1 MPSIRQLQI
10 PMLMSSHFRIVMSAV
25 LKLEVLAMTAISE
38 YGFITNSELIP
49 STLHSK
55 LQMINLVNGEY
66 RSTDSNDVV
75 SHIEVVYNGE
85 MLKLNFNIFNN
96 VIEIAVV
103 ENEKVPMNQKLLYSI
118 EMDDKSEM
126 GTEVSIEKNCSIVT
140 LESEDSKWHW
150 RLVLQIQMDE
160 TNQKKLTLRRRL
172 SRKIQFKNRK
182 WIGNCKEKVSI
193 FESC

>member
-1 MPSIRQLQI
+1 
-10 PMLMSSHFRIVMSAV
+10 
-25 LKLEVLAMTAISE
+25 MTAISE

-126 GTEVSIEKNCSIVT
+126 GIEVSIEKNCSIVT